1 MLKVFIEGQ
10 KITDAFLNCY
20 HFIFHASKL
29 FLSRRGYTKIT
40 NEIEPVTISRER
52 FFSRQFAIGTRP
64 RVHEVPAF
72 DLCVFL
78 PLFSSSM
85 CNIVSSTYY
94 ELNFPVSDGHLS
106 LNFETIRC
114 FSRLSILE
122 SLRISIRN
130 LIIYL

>member
-1 MLKVFIEGQ
+1 MLKVFIESQ
-10 KITDAFLNCY
+10 KITDAFFNRY
-20 HFIFHASKL
+20 HFISHVLKL

-40 NEIEPVTISRER
+40 NEIEPVTINREK

-78 PLFSSSM
+78 HLFSSSM
-85 CNIVSSTYY
+85 CNIVSSIYY

-114 FSRLSILE
+114 FSILSIFYSKLNN
-122 SLRISIRN
+122 ISIK
-130 LIIYL
+130 I

>member
-1 MLKVFIEGQ
+1 MLRVFIEGR
-10 KITDAFLNCY
+10 KITDAFLNRY
-20 HFIFHASKL
+20 HFIFHVSKL

-40 NEIEPVTISRER
+40 NEIQPVTISRER

-94 ELNFPVSDGHLS
+94 ELNFSVSDGPFES
-106 LNFETIRC
+106 QFRNDSMFFKTVNIRVTSNFNN
-114 FSRLSILE
+114 
-122 SLRISIRN
+122 ISIK
-130 LIIYL
+130 I

>member
-1 MLKVFIEGQ
+1 MLRVFIEGR
-10 KITDAFLNCY
+10 KISDAFLNRY
-20 HFIFHASKL
+20 HFIFDVSKL

-40 NEIEPVTISRER
+40 NEIQPVTISRER

-94 ELNFPVSDGHLS
+94 ELNFSVSDGPFES
-106 LNFETIRC
+106 QFRNDSMFFKTVNIRVTSNFNN
-114 FSRLSILE
+114 
-122 SLRISIRN
+122 ISIK
-130 LIIYL
+130 I